1 MLEFKKLDK
10 DVNIIKPY
18 ILNTDALFCD
28 LTLGVKY
35 MWREKIRVL
44 KVYMNLECYNIFCE
58 MYYI

>member
-10 DVNIIKPY
+10 DVNIIKSY

-35 MWREKIRVL
+35 MWRDDFVCEYVVL
-44 KVYMNLECYNIFCE
+44 GIFLTLAKT
-58 MYYI
+58 M